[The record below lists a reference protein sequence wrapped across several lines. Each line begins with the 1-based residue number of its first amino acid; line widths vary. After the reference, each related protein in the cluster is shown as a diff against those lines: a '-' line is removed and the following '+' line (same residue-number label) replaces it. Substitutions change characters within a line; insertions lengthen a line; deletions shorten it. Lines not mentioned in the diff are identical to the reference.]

1 MKNVSKGGASGMN
14 NHLTIISIDD
24 EEINLILIEEL
35 ARGLELK
42 VKSFLS
48 PREAIDFIHS
58 HGADIVL
65 VDYMMPDLNGIEA
78 ISIIHSI
85 DPSTLCVMITA
96 AGDDRTLK
104 LKALEAGATE
114 FLVKPIDA
122 AEFQIRLKNLV
133 TVRRAHNVLQDF
145 NIQLEKEVARATEAI
160 IAREHETL
168 QVLSSTAEYKDPE
181 TASHIARVAG
191 YAKLLAGKY
200 GLDEREQDIMF
211 YASPLHDIG
220 KVGILDAILLKPD
233 KLNDNEFEIMKTHT
247 HIGYD
252 ILVESDNLYLKSG
265 AVIALSHHERFNGTG
280 YPQGLEGEDIPLYG
294 RITAISDVFDA
305 LTSIRPYKQAWAL
318 EEAMMLI
325 RDERGKHFDPK
336 LVDIF
341 LACEQEIR
349 SIYARF
355 GE

>member
-1 MKNVSKGGASGMN
+1 LSNP
-14 NHLTIISIDD
+14 LTIISIDD
-24 EEINLILIEEL
+24 EEINLLLIEEL
-35 ARGLELK
+35 AKGIDLRI
-42 VKSFLS
+42 KSFLNS
-48 PREAIDFIHS
+48 RKALDFIRS

-65 VDYMMPDLNGIEA
+65 IDYMMPELNGIEA

-133 TVRRAHNVLQDF
+133 AVRRAHNVLQDF
-145 NIQLEKEVARATEAI
+145 NNQLEKEVARATEVI

-168 QVLSSTAEYKDPE
+168 QVLSRTAEYKDPE
-181 TASHIARVAG
+181 TASHIARVAN
-191 YAKLLAGKY
+191 YSKLLAEEY
-200 GLDEREQDIMF
+200 GLDEKEQEVIF

-220 KVGILDAILLKPD
+220 KVGIPDAILLKPD
-233 KLNDNEFEIMKTHT
+233 KLTDNEFEIIKTHT
-247 HIGYD
+247 HIGHD
-252 ILVESDNLYLKSG
+252 ILAKSDNPYLKSG
-265 AVIALSHHERFNGTG
+265 AVISLSHHEKFDGTG
-280 YPQGLEGEDIPLYG
+280 YPQGLSGEGIPFYG

-318 EEAMMLI
+318 EEAIMLI
-325 RDERGKHFDPK
+325 RNERGKHFDPD

-341 LACEQEIR
+341 LDCERDVR
-349 SIYARF
+349 SIHTQF